1 MTESN
6 PDTPDRRP
14 LRTRQMLWARSLAA
28 ALARAGI
35 SPNSISMASLV
46 FAGIGCALGVVHGY
60 MLYTPASR
68 ATALVLFALCIQA
81 RLLCNMLDGMVAVE
95 GNRRSSLGDLYNE
108 LPDRAADTA
117 LLVGAGYAAAA
128 SPWAVELGWSAAVL
142 AMLTAYIRA
151 LGRSLDTAAYFQ
163 GPMAKPHRMALL
175 TLACLVAAGFT
186 LAPSCSDYAPA
197 IITYGLL
204 LIIFGAAITAARRT
218 LLIARELQAR
228 GPMG

>member
-1 MTESN
+1 MTEPD

-14 LRTRQMLWARSLAA
+14 LRTRQMRWARSLAA

-46 FAGIGCALGVVHGY
+46 FAGIGCALGVAHGY
-60 MLYTPASR
+60 ALHTPASR
-68 ATALVLFALCIQA
+68 ATTLVLFALCIQA

-128 SPWAVELGWSAAVL
+128 CPWAVESGWAAAVF

-151 LGRSLDTAAYFQ
+151 LGRSLGTAAYFQ
-163 GPMAKPHRMALL
+163 GPMAKPHRMAML
-175 TLACLVAAGFT
+175 TLTCLVAAGFT
-186 LAPSCSDYAPA
+186 LTSTGSEYAPD

-204 LIIFGAAITAARRT
+204 VIVIGTAITAIRRT

-228 GPMG
+228 GPME